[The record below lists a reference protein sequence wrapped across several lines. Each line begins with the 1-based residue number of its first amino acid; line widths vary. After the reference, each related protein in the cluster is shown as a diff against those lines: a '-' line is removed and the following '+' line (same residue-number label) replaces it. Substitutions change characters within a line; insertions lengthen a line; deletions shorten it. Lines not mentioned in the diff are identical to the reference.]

1 MRLTKNEFGISIM
14 VTNEEYLLIKKINAR
29 GKVASD
35 GIQEY
40 YQDMAEKLVARG
52 LLNKEEENDE
62 IYFTG
67 IKRST

>member
-1 MRLTKNEFGISIM
+1 MRLAKNEFGVSIM
-14 VTNEEYLLIKKINAR
+14 VSNEEYLLIKKINAR
-29 GKVASD
+29 GKVAAD

-40 YQDMAEKLVARG
+40 YKDMAEKLVSRG
-52 LLNKEEENDE
+52 LLNMEEDGDE